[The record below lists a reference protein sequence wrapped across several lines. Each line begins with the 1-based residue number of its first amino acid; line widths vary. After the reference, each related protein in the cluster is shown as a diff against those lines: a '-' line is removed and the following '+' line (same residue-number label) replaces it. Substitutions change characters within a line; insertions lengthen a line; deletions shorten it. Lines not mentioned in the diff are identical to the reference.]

1 MSNQGDRFAGGFLAG
16 TIFGGIVGG
25 IVGTLVANRLNGETE
40 EGAAHEGNAAKS
52 AQKRFQKI
60 RQRVL
65 STPSEDINIEEAR
78 QGLEDKIAQLN
89 DAIDQARQQLS
100 RVNASGEDSSP

>member
-1 MSNQGDRFAGGFLAG
+1 MSNQSDRFAGGFLAG

-25 IVGTLVANRLNGETE
+25 IVGTLLANRLSGEVLGE
-40 EGAAHEGNAAKS
+40 DGAVIDNSPANVAKK
-52 AQKRFQKI
+52 QFQRI

-65 STPSEDINIEEAR
+65 NTAPEDLTIEEAR

-100 RVNASGEDSSP
+100 KVNSEDS

>member
-25 IVGTLVANRLNGETE
+25 IVGTLVANRLSGEVE
-40 EGAAHEGNAAKS
+40 DVPREGGNSAKS
-52 AQKRFQKI
+52 TQKRFQKM

-65 STPSEDINIEEAR
+65 STPSDDINIEEAR
-78 QGLEDKIAQLN
+78 QGLEDKISQLN

-100 RVNASGEDSSP
+100 RVNAVGDDLP